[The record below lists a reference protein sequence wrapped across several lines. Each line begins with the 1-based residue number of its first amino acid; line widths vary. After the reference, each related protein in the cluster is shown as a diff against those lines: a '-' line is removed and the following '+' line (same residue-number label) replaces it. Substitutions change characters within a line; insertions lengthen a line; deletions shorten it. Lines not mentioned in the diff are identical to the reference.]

1 MRLAGHPDAPW
12 VTVLHMVS
20 ISNDPSSPIGDRILE
35 AAAYCVTAYG
45 VERVTLAEI
54 ARRARVSRPTVYRR
68 WPDIRSVLAALL
80 TARIVGALDAVPT
93 RGVGREAVVER
104 MVAVADHLRDDE
116 VVMSV
121 LNRAP
126 ELTMVYTTERLGTSQ
141 QILIDTL
148 AADIKLAQDEGS
160 VRPGEPRQLAAMCLL
175 IARSTIQSGQIVA
188 AILDARAL
196 DVELAHCLDGYLKP

>member
-1 MRLAGHPDAPW
+1 
-12 VTVLHMVS
+12 MVS

-68 WPDIRSVLAALL
+68 WTDIRSVLAALL

-148 AADIKLAQDEGS
+148 AADIKLAQDEGC